1 MIHGSRI
8 LIIGINYA
16 PELTGIGRYTGEMGA
31 WLAKQQADV
40 QVVTGFPYYPEWK
53 VSEGYR
59 ARWFSAEILDG
70 AKVLRCP
77 LYVPGHPSPLRRMMQ
92 DLSFFFSAMLAVSFL
107 LLSGKRFDHIWV
119 ASPSFLSGWVGL
131 WAGLF
136 CPKAN
141 RRLHI
146 FDLQVDAAS
155 GLNMIRGQ
163 GFIRFLSIM
172 ESSMMKKYDIVS
184 TLSEGMRGMIARK
197 KVRPEAIVLLPIWVD
212 TMRFLPMDV
221 DLNLLKRLGI
231 PPDKRL
237 VLYSGA
243 VGEKQGLENLLELA
257 VMTKREGIS
266 ELIFVVA
273 GEGPFA
279 RQLKLE
285 ALTLGLDNVMFIPL
299 QGDDIFPSLLNAAWL
314 HLILQKDTGNEHFMP
329 SKLYPILSVGGLA
342 MVTSKPDSSLGR
354 LISEHQIGSLVV
366 ENHPISM
373 YQMIME
379 LLREEGK
386 CKTFKTNARNYAL
399 MHFSRNL
406 LLNSYWNCTKLSYN

>member
-31 WLAKQQADV
+31 WLAKQEADV

-141 RRLHI
+141 RLLHV
-146 FDLQVDAAS
+146 FDLQVEAAS

-163 GFIRFLSIM
+163 GFIRILSIM
-172 ESSMMKKYDIVS
+172 ESAMMKKYDSVS

-197 KVRPEAIVLLPIWVD
+197 NVRPEAIVLLPIWVD

-221 DLNLLKRLGI
+221 DQNLLMRLGI

-243 VGEKQGLENLLELA
+243 VGEKQGLENLLVLA
-257 VMTKREGIS
+257 GLAKKHGRNDLT
-266 ELIFVVA
+266 FVIA
-273 GEGPFA
+273 GDGPFA
-279 RQLKLE
+279 RKLRSE
-285 ALTLGLDNVMFIPL
+285 TLRAGLDNVKFIAL
-299 QGDDIFPSLLNAAWL
+299 QEDNIFPYFLNSAWL
-314 HLILQKDTGNEHFMP
+314 HLILQRDTGNEHFMP
-329 SKLYPILSVGGLA
+329 SKLFPILSVGGLA
-342 MVTSKPDSSLGR
+342 MVTAKLDSSLGR
-354 LISEHQIGSLVV
+354 LISEHQIGALVV
-366 ENHPISM
+366 ENHPVSM
-373 YQMIME
+373 YQMMME
-379 LLREEGK
+379 LLSGEEK
-386 CKTFKTNARNYAL
+386 CRTLKTNARNYAL
-399 MHFSRNL
+399 KHLSRDL
-406 LLNSYWNCTKLSYN
+406 LLNRYWRQD

>member
-141 RRLHI
+141 RRLHV

-221 DLNLLKRLGI
+221 DLNLLMRLGI
-231 PPDKRL
+231 SPDKRL

-243 VGEKQGLENLLELA
+243 VGEKQGLENLLVLA
-257 VMTKREGIS
+257 GLAKKHGRNDLT
-266 ELIFVVA
+266 FVIA
-273 GEGPFA
+273 GDGPFA
-279 RQLKLE
+279 RKLRSE
-285 ALTLGLDNVMFIPL
+285 ALRAGLDNVKFIAL
-299 QGDDIFPSLLNAAWL
+299 QEDNIFPYFLNSAWL
-314 HLILQKDTGNEHFMP
+314 HLILQRDTGNEHFMP

-342 MVTSKPDSSLGR
+342 MVTAKLDSSLGR
-354 LISEHQIGSLVV
+354 LISEHQIGALVV
-366 ENHPISM
+366 ENHPVSM
-373 YQMIME
+373 YQMMME
-379 LLREEGK
+379 LLSEEEK
-386 CKTFKTNARNYAL
+386 CRTLKTNARNYAL
-399 MHFSRNL
+399 KHLSRDL
-406 LLNSYWNCTKLSYN
+406 LLNRYW